1 MKHFVTI
8 CILVFCLTTFVKAQ
22 SIEGAWSGI
31 MNQEDGGTRADYF
44 YSLTVQ
50 KVGKN
55 VFTGTSY
62 VQYLDKPEIFGVME
76 FTAVFADGNF
86 VFKESHILK
95 QQEDMGMYWCI
106 KQGIL
111 AYSVKGDSAILS
123 GKWESWNPRSCSPG
137 TVVLRKALPK
147 KQVLVNPVSDEPE
160 QKIDEKS
167 DTKPVVL
174 PKKEETAIVSEM
186 KKRTPKVTLAEPV
199 TVFDK
204 DFYIEIFDHGY
215 IDGDTISLFF
225 NDKPILVNY
234 GLGQEHKRID
244 LKYDTTLPQNKLLL
258 HAHNL
263 GSSPPNSAAILIFSG
278 DKVQKVSLLS
288 NYNESGLIQIKYKP

>member
-1 MKHFVTI
+1 MKISVSFYLLI
-8 CILVFCLTTFVKAQ
+8 FYATFQIHAQ

-31 MNQEDGGTRADYF
+31 MNQEAGGTRADYF
-44 YSLTVQ
+44 YSLTIR
-50 KVGKN
+50 KEGKN
-55 VFTGTSY
+55 VYSGTSY

-76 FTAVFADGNF
+76 LKAIYADGNF
-86 VFKESHILK
+86 VFKESHIVQ

-111 AYSVKGDSAILS
+111 AYSERGDSAYLS
-123 GKWESWNPRSCSPG
+123 GKWESWNPTSCSPG

-147 KQVLVNPVSDEPE
+147 KQAVVNPISDEPE
-160 QKIDEKS
+160 QKIEEKS
-167 DTKPVVL
+167 ETKPIVL

-186 KKRTPKVTLAEPV
+186 KKRTPKVIQTEPI
-199 TVFDK
+199 TVSER
-204 DFYIEIFDHGY
+204 DFYIEIFDHGH

-225 NDKPILVNY
+225 NDKPILVDF
-234 GLGQEHKRID
+234 GLGKEHRRID
-244 LKYDTTLPQNKLLL
+244 LKYDTALAQNKLLL

-263 GSSPPNSAAILIFSG
+263 GTSPPNSAAILIFSG

-288 NYNESGLIQIKYKP
+288 NLNESGLIQIKYKP